1 MSCNLLLNYFDFGP
15 DLPDFLFC
23 VVNRNVH
30 CGWMKDWQ
38 ALQGNLLPANAQ
50 AQLATACE
58 S

>member
-38 ALQGNLLPANAQ
+38 ALQGE
-50 AQLATACE
+50 LAACQR
-58 S
+58 SSTIGDSL